1 MDRKGRRTSADALSL
16 TRCDPRGRRTLPGCG
31 RARPRKGDEG
41 CSRRHRDEQGRRRLL
56 ALLGLAS
63 RRPWSCT
70 RARVL
75 LTNGPDAR
83 GWSGDRRR
91 WYSRASRPA
100 RPWSQPPPPPPP
112 PPPFLA
118 LQTPPRHSQV
128 FLLSNLPFCAPP
140 QPAKRG
146 FAPMAGGRLEGAE
159 GASRTLTNPGV
170 GHRLEK
176 VPKLTRT
183 PACQRAGGGTQPV

>member
-1 MDRKGRRTSADALSL
+1 MKDYSSSAPEGPRPKRWAEKAEELPPMRCPRPGAIRAAAGLSRTAGG
-16 TRCDPRGRRTLPGCG
+16 PGRGRGTRAAAAGTGTSKDGGARHG
-31 RARPRKGDEG
+31 R
-41 CSRRHRDEQGRRRLL
+41 L

-63 RRPWSCT
+63 RRPCSCT

-83 GWSGDRRR
+83 GWSGDGRR

-100 RPWSQPPPPPPP
+100 RPWSQPPPP

-146 FAPMAGGRLEGAE
+146 FAPMAGGTLEGN
-159 GASRTLTNPGV
+159 R
-170 GHRLEK
+170 
-176 VPKLTRT
+176 
-183 PACQRAGGGTQPV
+183 GGEPSPH